1 MCKVTIST
9 VNGVVSPNA
18 VNPTQLQITGTFQSC
33 AANNVLVTVKNSA
46 GTIIAGPSAAT
57 SVDVGTGGWAA
68 LLSVAAGAVTCG
80 ASLSVIAECASDST
94 CQATLSVMS
103 LPCCDLHVVEVLIV
117 VFPGALEPGA
127 ISITGWSLSGCYG
140 GQVTIT
146 TVDNAGSPA
155 IAGPSPSWPTPSPAF
170 RYYDATL
177 NVTGT
182 GGCATKVTV
191 KVVCTQNPSCTVNVP
206 ARAFDCPACNIRAQ
220 VSAAMGT
227 CSGTP
232 PQVPVTLCLPPSPC
246 PKEATKVL
254 PMELRRRILGPRLS
268 SAPDRRLHRQHREQH
283 LQLH

>member
-1 MCKVTIST
+1 M
-9 VNGVVSPNA
+9 SPSA

-103 LPCCDLHVVEVLIV
+103 LPCCDLHVVEVLGV

-127 ISITGWSLSGCYG
+127 ISGITGWSLGCYG

-146 TVDNAGSPA
+146 TVDNAGTT
-155 IAGPSPSWPTPSPAF
+155 IAGPVTVLADAITGS
-170 RYYDATL
+170 YDATL

-182 GGCATKVTV
+182 VDCFTKVTV

-206 ARAFDCPACNIRAQ
+206 AQLDRPACNIRRAGQRRHGHLQWHAAPGAGHAVFHHRRAQ
-220 VSAAMGT
+220 RRDR
-227 CSGTP
+227 
-232 PQVPVTLCLPPSPC
+232 
-246 PKEATKVL
+246 VL

-268 SAPDRRLHRQHREQH
+268 SAPDRRLRQHREQH
-283 LQLH
+283 LQLHGTAALLRHR